1 MIVPNP
7 IRLAIASAA
16 FGAGVTMIVFG
27 ALKGAV
33 DIIKDNEQKRAA
45 DQEERDVE
53 FVEPEFLAP
62 EPEFVVNV
70 EDLPADESDDY
81 SV

>member
-27 ALKGAV
+27 ALKGAY
-33 DIIKDNEQKRAA
+33 DIIKENETKQPVTEPTPERAY
-45 DQEERDVE
+45 E
-53 FVEPEFLAP
+53 
-62 EPEFVVNV
+62 EPEFVVNTV
-70 EDLPADESDDY
+70 DEEPDDASDNNT
-81 SV
+81 V